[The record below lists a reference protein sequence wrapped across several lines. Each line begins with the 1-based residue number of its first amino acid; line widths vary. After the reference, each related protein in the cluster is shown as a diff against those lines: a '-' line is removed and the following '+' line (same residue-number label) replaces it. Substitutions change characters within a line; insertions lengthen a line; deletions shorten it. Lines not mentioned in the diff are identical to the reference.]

1 MGYRLPLVTTIV
13 TFLMMI
19 LGAVVVGTQAGF
31 ACPDWPLCH
40 GQIIPPFDDPLV
52 MVEWFHRTTSALG
65 GLLIMVTAFQ
75 AWRYRKQNR
84 VYLKFAIATVVC
96 LALQALAGAAIV
108 VFKLPGYMTTID
120 VTNGMFLVSIFA
132 ALTALEFRNREVV
145 EKCAAEETDARQAS
159 MFTPAA
165 LMVGVTVLQVI
176 VGGLFRHTGAS
187 EALFGRNDY
196 IKNHFQDYMP
206 SATFANAFLMFHIMI
221 TVLVVAATVW
231 VVAQALRNKMFV
243 RSAIVL
249 VVIVLMQMLLGFVT
263 LGTELALSP
272 ATSHLGGAALT
283 MVVGVY
289 IGARAHFAKTVK
301 TVNSKK
307 EAGQQ
312 VGNPVVVGSN

>member
-40 GQIIPPFDDPLV
+40 GQIIPSFNDPLV
-52 MVEWFHRTTSALG
+52 LIEWFHRTTSALG
-65 GLLIMVTAFQ
+65 GLLILLTAVQVF
-75 AWRYRKQNR
+75 RYRKQNP
-84 VYLKFAIATVVC
+84 VYVKFAVAIVIC
-96 LALQALAGAAIV
+96 LAVQALAGAAIV

-132 ALTALEFRNREVV
+132 ALTAREYRIREV
-145 EKCAAEETDARQAS
+145 AQNRTTEEQDARQAAL
-159 MFTPAA
+159 FTPAA
-165 LMVGVTVLQVI
+165 VLVGVTILQVV

-196 IKNHFQDYMP
+196 VKNHFQDYML
-206 SATFANAFLMFHIMI
+206 SETVANAFLMFHIML

-243 RSAIVL
+243 TPALVLVAIVL
-249 VVIVLMQMLLGFVT
+249 LQSLLGFVT

-272 ATSHLGGAALT
+272 ATAHLGGAALT

-289 IGARAHFAKTVK
+289 IGARARFAKTVK
-301 TVNSKK
+301 AVSSKK
-307 EAGQQ
+307 EADKK
-312 VGNPVVVGSN
+312 VSNRVVVGTN

>member
-1 MGYRLPLVTTIV
+1 MGYRLPLATTIV
-13 TFLMMI
+13 TFMMMI

-52 MVEWFHRTTSALG
+52 LIEWFHRTTSALG
-65 GLLIMVTAFQ
+65 GILILLTAFQ
-75 AWRYRKQNR
+75 AWRHRKQNR
-84 VYLKFAIATVVC
+84 IYMKFAIATVLC

-132 ALTALEFRNREVV
+132 ALTALGYRNAEV
-145 EKCAAEETDARQAS
+145 RQNRVMPELDQRRSS

-165 LMVGVTVLQVI
+165 LLVGVTILQVI

-196 IKNHFQDYMP
+196 VKNHYQDYML
-206 SATFANAFLMFHIMI
+206 SETYANAFLMFHIAL
-221 TVLVVAATVW
+221 TVLVVAAVVW
-231 VVAQALRNKMFV
+231 VVMQAFRNRVFV
-243 RSAIVL
+243 GQAVVLVGIVL
-249 VVIVLMQMLLGFVT
+249 LQMLLGFVT
-263 LGTELALSP
+263 LDTELALTP
-272 ATSHLGGAALT
+272 ATSHLGGAALM

-301 TVNSKK
+301 
-307 EAGQQ
+307 
-312 VGNPVVVGSN
+312 P

>member
-13 TFLMMI
+13 TFMMII

-40 GQIIPPFDDPLV
+40 GQVIPPLDDPLV
-52 MVEWFHRTTSALG
+52 LIEWFHRTTSGLG
-65 GLLIMVTAFQ
+65 GILILLTAFQ
-75 AWRYRKQNR
+75 AWRHRKQNSL
-84 VYLKFAIATVVC
+84 YQKFALATVLC
-96 LALQALAGAAIV
+96 LGIQALAGAAIV

-132 ALTALEFRNREVV
+132 ALTALGFRNRDV
-145 EKCAAEETDARQAS
+145 EERRVTVEQDARQAS
-159 MFTPAA
+159 LFVPSVV
-165 LMVGVTVLQVI
+165 MVGVTILQVI

-196 IKNHFQDYMP
+196 IRNHFQDHMP
-206 SATFANAFLMFHIMI
+206 SATFANAFLMFHILL

-231 VVAQALRNKMFV
+231 VVAQAVRNKVFL
-243 RSAIVL
+243 RPALAL

-283 MVVGVY
+283 MVFGVY

-301 TVNSKK
+301 TVASKSK
-307 EAGQQ
+307 VSTTLQA
-312 VGNPVVVGSN
+312 NM

>member
-40 GQIIPPFDDPLV
+40 GQIIPPLDDPLV
-52 MVEWFHRTTSALG
+52 IIEWFHRTTSGLG
-65 GLLIMVTAFQ
+65 GILILLTAFQ
-75 AWRYRKQNR
+75 AWRHRKQSSL
-84 VYLKFAIATVVC
+84 YTKFAVATVLC
-96 LALQALAGAAIV
+96 LGLQALAGAAIV

-120 VTNGMFLVSIFA
+120 VTNGMFLISIFA
-132 ALTALEFRNREVV
+132 ALTALGFRNRELAGNRVT
-145 EKCAAEETDARQAS
+145 EEQDARLAS
-159 MFTPAA
+159 LFVPSA
-165 LMVGVTVLQVI
+165 LMVGVTILQVI

-196 IKNHFQDYMP
+196 IRNHFQDHMP
-206 SATFANAFLMFHIMI
+206 SEAFANGFLMFHIMI
-221 TVLVVAATVW
+221 TVLVVAATAW
-231 VVAQALRNKMFV
+231 VVAQAFRNKV
-243 RSAIVL
+243 LIAPALAL

-283 MVVGVY
+283 MVFGVY

-301 TVNSKK
+301 TVTSISKTGTGTQ
-307 EAGQQ
+307 A
-312 VGNPVVVGSN
+312 NM